1 MYDFTSSTI
10 ELRRVTKRF
19 GRRVVLDGVDLE
31 IKAGESVVFTGAN
44 GAGKTT
50 LLRTMA
56 ALLRPNSGEVLWY
69 GEKAAGQWDS
79 RRLIGMVA
87 HEHRLYPHLT
97 LRENLVFAARM
108 CDVPRPHER
117 ADDFLDVVALS
128 DHADRTPNILSKGMR
143 QRMSLARALIHDPP
157 ILLLDEPFEGLDA
170 AAEEWLMT
178 LLQGL
183 RGEGRTLCFVLH
195 DQVKAQLLADR
206 VLRLEGGRIQN
217 TVAIAR
223 AA

>member
-1 MYDFTSSTI
+1 MYEFPSSAI

-19 GRRVVLDGVDLE
+19 GRRAVLDGIDLE
-31 IKAGESVVFTGAN
+31 ISAGESVVFTGSN

-56 ALLRPNSGEVLWY
+56 ALVRPNDGEVLWY
-69 GEKAAGQWDS
+69 GEKAASQWDS
-79 RRLIGMVA
+79 RRLIGIVA

-108 CDVPRPHER
+108 CDVPLPHER
-117 ADDFLDVVALS
+117 ADALLEAVS
-128 DHADRTPNILSKGMR
+128 LLDHADRMPPVLSKGMR

-170 AAEEWLMT
+170 SADAWLMDM
-178 LLQGL
+178 LQGL
-183 RGEGRTLCFVLH
+183 RTDGRTLCFVLH
-195 DQVKAQLLADR
+195 DQGKTRELADR
-206 VLRLEGGRIQN
+206 VLRLEEGTLQDVVVM
-217 TVAIAR
+217 TR